1 MDTTTPQPAP
11 TTTTSPPVAH
21 PVEAAP
27 APETPGREG
36 VFKLRASD
44 FQSNEVPHYFL
55 TAGRKWLV
63 CIDGSSESKLGLF
76 HALNLMNVN
85 EDHLIL
91 VHAVKKSRSLASRL
105 SIWRGGSSTA
115 EAQPAAGG
123 VPAPEPAAAQE
134 PEPEPDS
141 VKRGKGYLAHAGNL
155 AKQWSDGV
163 KWTSRFI
170 EAKDPREAI
179 CDLANEEKVD
189 YIVMGSRGQNPIKK
203 MFMGSVSSYVSSHAP
218 CPVIVI
224 RETEEQRREKRAAEL
239 EEKKVQKKTSEKTEK
254 RKMLRKKKKDQR
266 KAEGQLHAQQQ
277 PQQPQQLYME
287 QPPLLQ
293 QPQQFQQQPTTTLQQ
308 PMMMTMAT
316 AGEEKRF
323 EEFLPQPPIPPPVD
337 TSLGTQGP
345 IVPGETNIPVMDK

>member
-1 MDTTTPQPAP
+1 VT
-11 TTTTSPPVAH
+11 H

-36 VFKLRASD
+36 VFQLKASD

-55 TAGRKWLV
+55 TSGRKWLV

-85 EDHLIL
+85 EDHLFL

-105 SIWRGGSSTA
+105 SIWRAGSSTA
-115 EAQPAAGG
+115 EAQPTAGG
-123 VPAPEPAAAQE
+123 APSAEPTAAQE

-155 AKQWSDGV
+155 VKQWSDGV
-163 KWTSRFI
+163 KWTARFI

-189 YIVMGSRGQNPIKK
+189 YIVMGSRGQNPIRK

-254 RKMLRKKKKDQR
+254 RKKLRKKKRDQR
-266 KAEGQLHAQQQ
+266 KAEGQLQAQQQ
-277 PQQPQQLYME
+277 QQQLQPQQQLYME
-287 QPPLLQ
+287 QQPLLQ
-293 QPQQFQQQPTTTLQQ
+293 PPQQQFQQQPTTTLQQ
-308 PMMMTMAT
+308 PMTVAV
-316 AGEEKRF
+316 EEKRF